1 MAQIISKSLY
11 LSTAYQS
18 SLITW
23 HNSSSQPHGD
33 PTSVAQRQTK
43 QKNGF
48 EYFLKASGITTACHK
63 RALLLHIA
71 GPDTQDVF
79 ETLTDTGT
87 EYQHPLN
94 KLDAHFSI
102 NQNLPFEGSVFHSTT
117 QHKSKSIEQFV
128 TRLRKLTLYCEYGDS
143 TEEQIREQV
152 IATCN
157 STKLRRKLLTES
169 DLTLEKVLQIGQ
181 SMEQAQ
187 HRLST
192 IEQKSTPSTSETSN
206 QEELNVLPYHRR
218 SPPKKPFQKN
228 HRKQNQNFDHG
239 NTHQQGQKQ
248 HTSNNQIKCSRCG
261 AKGHRGNECRRTKN
275 RTCSK
280 CNKVGHFK
288 RMCRSKE
295 KRHQQ
300 NAINST
306 ITELSN
312 PNADTDSDNEDIYVF
327 KIETSTSSKLQSF
340 TISINKNKVNMLI
353 DSGSTLNIIDKT
365 TYNQLQEAEPL
376 TPTYIKVYLYQ
387 TSTPLDL
394 EGKFNCSVTA
404 NG

>member
-1 MAQIISKSLY
+1 M
-11 LSTAYQS
+11 
-18 SLITW
+18 
-23 HNSSSQPHGD
+23 
-33 PTSVAQRQTK
+33 
-43 QKNGF
+43 
-48 EYFLKASGITTACHK
+48 
-63 RALLLHIA
+63 
-71 GPDTQDVF
+71 
-79 ETLTDTGT
+79 
-87 EYQHPLN
+87 
-94 KLDAHFSI
+94 
-102 NQNLPFEGSVFHSTT
+102 
-117 QHKSKSIEQFV
+117 
-128 TRLRKLTLYCEYGDS
+128 
-143 TEEQIREQV
+143 
-152 IATCN
+152 
-157 STKLRRKLLTES
+157 
-169 DLTLEKVLQIGQ
+169 
-181 SMEQAQ
+181 
-187 HRLST
+187 
-192 IEQKSTPSTSETSN
+192 
-206 QEELNVLPYHRR
+206 LPYHRR
-218 SPPKKPFQKN
+218 SPSKKPFQKN

-248 HTSNNQIKCSRCG
+248 HTSNNQIECSRCG
-261 AKGHRGNECRRTKN
+261 AKGHRGNECRRSKN

-280 CNKVGHFK
+280 CNKVGHLK

-365 TYNQLQEAEPL
+365 TYNQLHEAEPL
-376 TPTYIKVYLYQ
+376 TPTYIKVYPYQ